1 MSGISVINA
10 TYGTTSTTADVTKA
24 VSSSI
29 KDGVLNLTV
38 TPTALN
44 VTDPAPGQAK
54 ILNISY
60 TINGG
65 QTLKQSINDN
75 ETLYVNAPPSRIA
88 SGLQI
93 VNGDYGVEGNF
104 TDVTDVLKG
113 MIKKGGINLKVGF
126 KALGLPDPNPN
137 KQKELQVE
145 YTINGAKSKNIFKDG
160 ETFSIDAPPVDK
172 PSNTTPTQMVNS
184 VIGMLFSNVA
194 RFFGIFLF
202 SFSLFSCVR
211 FGSMEGRN
219 MIFWGALGFIPYFG
233 FWGLPLIV
241 LVLSMFYGD
250 TIVIT

>member
-1 MSGISVINA
+1 MK
-10 TYGTTSTTADVTKA
+10 T
-24 VSSSI
+24 
-29 KDGVLNLTV
+29 LN
-38 TPTALN
+38 
-44 VTDPAPGQAK
+44 
-54 ILNISY
+54 
-60 TINGG
+60 
-65 QTLKQSINDN
+65 
-75 ETLYVNAPPSRIA
+75 
-88 SGLQI
+88 
-93 VNGDYGVEGNF
+93 
-104 TDVTDVLKG
+104 
-113 MIKKGGINLKVGF
+113 
-126 KALGLPDPNPN
+126 
-137 KQKELQVE
+137 
-145 YTINGAKSKNIFKDG
+145 DG
-160 ETFSIDAPPVDK
+160 ERFKLSAPPVDK